1 MGPKSPLL
9 QCGEIIFRRVSILIG
24 QGPDH
29 TKETAHTGIFA
40 HNMKHVA
47 PESTGTT
54 NDKEDVSTGLEGLRS
69 LAISLSAEEIL
80 HLLRCT

>member
-1 MGPKSPLL
+1 M
-9 QCGEIIFRRVSILIG
+9 
-24 QGPDH
+24 
-29 TKETAHTGIFA
+29 AHTGIFA
-40 HNMKHVA
+40 HNMKHVV

-54 NDKEDVSTGLEGLRS
+54 NDEEDVSTGLEGLRS